1 MSAGARPAEA
11 ITPGLRAS
19 LGHRRA
25 WIAIAAVLVA
35 GAVLL
40 VVLQGAVRPPGAP
53 LASDNAA
60 PDGAQAL
67 VRVLEAG
74 GVEVEAVRSLD
85 AAIDAGRGRAT
96 VFLHDDAGLLD
107 RDRIRELAGS
117 VDRIVVARP
126 DFAALEVLAPGVRL
140 AGGAPDGLDEAACT
154 LAPAERAGGLSA
166 GQQLLG
172 IDDEAAAA
180 GFEGC
185 FASGDAFAVVAGPSP
200 HGAEVVLVGSVTP
213 FANATIDEAG
223 NAALA
228 IGLLGS
234 GDRLV
239 WYLPGP
245 GDADAADAPTLGEL
259 MPGWASPL
267 LVLLVLVTIA
277 AGVRSGRRFGPLVFE
292 DLPVDVPASET
303 GEGRARL
310 YARGSAR
317 GRALDQ
323 LRIATIRRLATMLRL
338 PRAADVDA
346 VAAAAAGA
354 TGLDAASVR
363 TLLVDA
369 EPHGDRDL
377 VRLANELDDLE
388 RRTRAALSP
397 DPARAAPPTTGR
409 RP

>member
-126 DFAALEVLAPGVRL
+126 DFAALEVLAPGCASR
-140 AGGAPDGLDEAACT
+140 AAHRT
-154 LAPAERAGGLSA
+154 GSTRRRARSLPPSVRAGSPPGSSCSA
-166 GQQLLG
+166 STTRRPQR
-172 IDDEAAAA
+172 DSRA
-180 GFEGC
+180 
-185 FASGDAFAVVAGPSP
+185 
-200 HGAEVVLVGSVTP
+200 
-213 FANATIDEAG
+213 
-223 NAALA
+223 
-228 IGLLGS
+228 
-234 GDRLV
+234 
-239 WYLPGP
+239 
-245 GDADAADAPTLGEL
+245 
-259 MPGWASPL
+259 ASPRA
-267 LVLLVLVTIA
+267 T
-277 AGVRSGRRFGPLVFE
+277 RSRSSQDPLRT
-292 DLPVDVPASET
+292 VPRSCS
-303 GEGRARL
+303 
-310 YARGSAR
+310 SAR
-317 GRALDQ
+317 
-323 LRIATIRRLATMLRL
+323 
-338 PRAADVDA
+338 
-346 VAAAAAGA
+346 
-354 TGLDAASVR
+354 
-363 TLLVDA
+363 
-369 EPHGDRDL
+369 
-377 VRLANELDDLE
+377 
-388 RRTRAALSP
+388 
-397 DPARAAPPTTGR
+397 
-409 RP
+409 